1 MGPGDKARKGSLSL
15 CRISLLTL
23 SPTEV
28 CRDVGK
34 GTRAIPVHQ
43 ILVEQQ
49 KRMRKAQ
56 VVTDFSGSLSCLL
69 ALSHHQTHISLAIFS
84 VSTVG
89 WLPRLPQF
97 YLLFVPVF
105 RTKLRPNSDDSKID
119 VCPQCDH
126 TKLFTEST
134 GISNQK

>member
-15 CRISLLTL
+15 CRISSLTL

-89 WLPRLPQF
+89 WLPHLPQF
-97 YLLFVPVF
+97 YLFFVPVF
-105 RTKLRPNSDDSKID
+105 
-119 VCPQCDH
+119 
-126 TKLFTEST
+126 
-134 GISNQK
+134 